1 MGTESYIAPERW
13 VTLDFVV
20 RCYHPG
26 DGVLLSDAVN
36 ASYEHLTTFMPWAK
50 PYQSVEES
58 EAIVRRFRG
67 RYLLNED
74 FVLGIF
80 SADERRLL
88 GGSGF
93 HLREGGLSQR
103 SAEIGMWIRAEVAGK
118 GLGTAVLKALLTWGF
133 TEWPWERLAWR
144 CDGRNLASRRTAEK
158 AGLVHEGILRQHL
171 LMPDGS
177 RRDTV
182 LFAMLKAEWER
193 KHQA

>member
-13 VTLDFVV
+13 VTPDFIV

-26 DGVLLSDAVN
+26 DGILLSEAVN

-58 EAIVRRFRG
+58 ETIVRRFRG

-80 SADERRLL
+80 SADECRLL

-93 HLREGGLSQR
+93 HLREGGLAQR
-103 SAEIGMWIRAEVAGK
+103 SAEIGMWIRAEAAGK
-118 GLGTAVLKALLTWGF
+118 GLGTAVLKELLTWGF
-133 TEWPWERLAWR
+133 TVWPWERLAWR

-158 AGLVHEGILRQHL
+158 AGMVHEGILRRHL

-182 LFAMLKAEWER
+182 LFAMLKDEWE
-193 KHQA
+193 HSH

>member
-13 VTLDFVV
+13 VTPDFVV
-20 RCYHPG
+20 RCYRPG

-58 EAIVRRFRG
+58 ETIVRRFRG

-103 SAEIGMWIRAEVAGK
+103 SAEIGMWIRVEAAGK

-158 AGLVHEGILRQHL
+158 AGMVHEGVLRQHL

-182 LFAMLKAEWER
+182 LFAMLKEEWN
-193 KHQA
+193 KC